1 MTQTNQLFVGSHGLG
16 LTGFCVCNK
25 VAAKLRKLS
34 TILQLKLKLTFPLQ
48 KIQKINYKRM
58 LGLLELAGA
67 DIRHFSSANQDTFPT
82 TKKKHSKRNLNNFSV
97 KFLMKLNSCKTSKID
112 ADAAIFGEC
121 IYQVAYARIAFLLF
135 LSQEISFFCCCLNE
149 YTKTS
154 KSLLGE
160 RGFGQKN
167 RERE

>member
-1 MTQTNQLFVGSHGLG
+1 M
-16 LTGFCVCNK
+16 CNK

-67 DIRHFSSANQDTFPT
+67 DIRHFPLLTRTRFQQ
-82 TKKKHSKRNLNNFSV
+82 KKKHSKRNLNNFSV